1 MRWIVP
7 LCICVGAVL
16 LIAVTLIK
24 FMPMFSAMFATDIS
38 ADPENTIY
46 PISYVFQHP
55 LQTIYILWN
64 TVIQC
69 SDTILRG
76 LLGGKLSWLDI
87 NIIPDHSFTAC
98 KRKRRRPGFHQEKPD
113 IYRL

>member
-1 MRWIVP
+1 
-7 LCICVGAVL
+7 
-16 LIAVTLIK
+16 
-24 FMPMFSAMFATDIS
+24 MFSAMFATDIS

-87 NIIPDHSFTAC
+87 NINWSLLIVFLIILLLAAC